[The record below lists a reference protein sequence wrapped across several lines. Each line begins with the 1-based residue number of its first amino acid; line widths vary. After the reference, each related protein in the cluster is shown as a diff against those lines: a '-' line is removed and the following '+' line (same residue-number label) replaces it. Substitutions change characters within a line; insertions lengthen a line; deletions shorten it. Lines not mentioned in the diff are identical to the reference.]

1 MPNQKMM
8 HKKLFSKR
16 PALGRGSYKLLPPQ
30 KLHKAE
36 PVELPAAP
44 AGYKTT

>member
-1 MPNQKMM
+1 MPNKKMM

-30 KLHKAE
+30 KLHKAK
-36 PVELPAAP
+36 PVELPAVFA
-44 AGYKTT
+44 AYKFT